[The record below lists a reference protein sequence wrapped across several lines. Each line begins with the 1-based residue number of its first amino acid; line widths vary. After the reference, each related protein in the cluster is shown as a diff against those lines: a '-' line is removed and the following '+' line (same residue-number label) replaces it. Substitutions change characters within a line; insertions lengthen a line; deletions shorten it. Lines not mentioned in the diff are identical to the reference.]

1 MVSSNYET
9 QTDILFAQAPTPSA
23 ALAVSDI
30 NDHLRKGG
38 KAMKWEEMVRWQKV
52 VAVFTTMC
60 AAVALLLLLFLIAFS
75 LLEPSAE
82 FEFLKNAVVWLEAT
96 SYLLMALTSFGLGLL
111 QKKRSARVIWFSI
124 AVIKVV
130 TCVLKVI
137 AEFI

>member
-1 MVSSNYET
+1 VVSSNYET

-52 VAVFTTMC
+52 VAVIVTVC
-60 AAVALLLLLFLIAFS
+60 AAVALLLLFFGIAFS
-75 LLEPSAE
+75 LMEPSGE
-82 FEFLKNAVVWLEAT
+82 YVSLSSSVVWLEVA
-96 SYLLMALTSFGLGLL
+96 SYALMALASLGLGLL

-124 AVIKVV
+124 AVINVV

>member
-52 VAVFTTMC
+52 VAVIVTVC
-60 AAVALLLLLFLIAFS
+60 AAVALLLLFFGIAFS
-75 LLEPSAE
+75 LMEPSGE
-82 FEFLKNAVVWLEAT
+82 YVSLSSSVVWLEVA
-96 SYLLMALTSFGLGLL
+96 SYALMALASLGLGLL

-124 AVIKVV
+124 AVINVV